1 MRRDPTPVRG
11 FLAAAAVSAVVFVAF
26 PELDLWATS
35 PFWRPDV
42 GFWLGDST
50 FARAWYEA
58 VPLVRNAVV
67 IPGGIAVLAVWAI
80 RRRLPLGIPPRAF
93 LLVLGTLVLGTGL
106 LVNEVLKNRWDRPR
120 PRDVE
125 QFGGTMEFVPAFDPT
140 GACDD
145 NCSFVSGHA
154 SFVFGGYALA
164 VLARRRRLA
173 ILAVTGLGAAAGLG
187 RMMQG
192 GHFLSDVVFAGV
204 FTYLV
209 AWALHRA
216 LFRNAPG

>member
-1 MRRDPTPVRG
+1 MRHDPIPLRG
-11 FLAAAAVSAVVFVAF
+11 FLVAAVVSAAIFVAF
-26 PELDLWATS
+26 PELDLWAAS
-35 PFWRPDV
+35 LFWRSGV
-42 GFWLGDST
+42 GFWLAESA

-58 VPLVRNAVV
+58 VPLARNAVV
-67 IPGGIAVLAVWAI
+67 IPGGIVLLAVWAI

-154 SFVFGGYALA
+154 AFVFSGYALA

-173 ILAVTGLGAAAGLG
+173 ILAVTALGAAAGLG

-216 LFRNAPG
+216 LFRNAAG